1 MASSERPSRAWH
13 LRRIDALRERAN
25 KDPFVFATQVLGF
38 ALVLLAIARVVA
50 PIFADLSTLGGH
62 DWDEISAHRYLAIKS
77 LREFHQFPFWN
88 PYACGGYSEWANV
101 QGGPNLVSPWLP
113 IYWFLDLRYALRAE
127 LVGTALL
134 SAVGTWL
141 WASVFTKSGAA
152 RAFACL
158 VFVVNG
164 RWALQA
170 ATGHAWHF
178 YYAWVPWTFWFFE
191 RALSADLRK
200 RYWSILLGGGTIAL
214 MIYEGAIYPFPQTL
228 VLLAIYALIRSAQT
242 RSLAPLLISAGF
254 VITGFCF
261 AGPKIFPT
269 LLDFSERPRLVE
281 STEFIDLNA
290 FVQALVARGQTPA
303 ARPAHVPRWG
313 WHEYGM
319 YIGWLAFI
327 ALLVTNAF
335 VRTKPERA
343 LRFTAVCALLLGFGA
358 FHEYS
363 PWTLLH
369 QVSIFRSQHVPTRW
383 LYPSILLFG
392 ITAAAVLERHLEA
405 LKERRKP
412 AEMTLLALAFLV
424 SLDIG
429 KEASLPMQHAFWMKP
444 HPAERVSFHQE
455 ARVPRELQ
463 YERRDY
469 APEALPAMH
478 AGVGVIECTMSGALN
493 IWADKDASGRIPGLG
508 ARGRGAPGYRGE
520 AYTSSGLGQAELNSF
535 TPNAFSV
542 VVRGAKAGDTLIVNQ
557 NYDPGWRVDGEPT
570 QNHEDALATTLRG
583 GDQELHFRFRPRGL
597 WVGFLVLLLGVGGA
611 IWSHHRLFRLPRE
624 REQVEPIGHS

>member
-1 MASSERPSRAWH
+1 
-13 LRRIDALRERAN
+13 
-25 KDPFVFATQVLGF
+25 
-38 ALVLLAIARVVA
+38 
-50 PIFADLSTLGGH
+50 
-62 DWDEISAHRYLAIKS
+62 
-77 LREFHQFPFWN
+77 
-88 PYACGGYSEWANV
+88 
-101 QGGPNLVSPWLP
+101 
-113 IYWFLDLRYALRAE
+113 
-127 LVGTALL
+127 
-134 SAVGTWL
+134 
-141 WASVFTKSGAA
+141 
-152 RAFACL
+152 
-158 VFVVNG
+158 
-164 RWALQA
+164 
-170 ATGHAWHF
+170 
-178 YYAWVPWTFWFFE
+178 
-191 RALSADLRK
+191 
-200 RYWSILLGGGTIAL
+200 
-214 MIYEGAIYPFPQTL
+214 
-228 VLLAIYALIRSAQT
+228 
-242 RSLAPLLISAGF
+242 LISAGF